1 MELSLH
7 DGTGTQQV
15 DDAVFG
21 AAFNEP
27 LIHQVVVAYQAA
39 GRAGTKAQKTRAM
52 VSGGGK
58 KPWRQK
64 GTGRAR
70 AGTSRSPLWR
80 AGGCTFAAKPRS
92 FNQKVNRKMYRGA
105 MRSILSELVREE
117 RLLLIN
123 SFVLESNKT
132 QELVNKLTALQL
144 ENVLIVTEELEEN
157 KNLFLA
163 AHNLSQVDVLF
174 QQNIDPVSLIGFNH
188 ILITTGAVKKIE
200 ERLA

>member
-15 DDAVFG
+15 ADAVFG

-27 LIHQVVVAYQAA
+27 LIHQVVVAYRAA

-52 VSGGGK
+52 VSGGGS

-80 AGGCTFAAKPRS
+80 TGGRTFAAQPRN
-92 FNQKVNRKMYRGA
+92 FAQKVNRKMYRGA

-117 RLLLIN
+117 RLLLVD

-132 QELVNKLTALQL
+132 QELAAKLQTLQL
-144 ENVLIVTEELEEN
+144 QDVLIVTEDLEAN
-157 KNLFLA
+157 QNLLMA
-163 AHNLSQVDVLF
+163 AQNLSKVAVLF
-174 QQNIDPVSLIGFNH
+174 QQEIDPVSLIGFNH
-188 ILITTGAVKKIE
+188 VLMTTGAVKKIE
-200 ERLA
+200 ERLI

>member
-1 MELSLH
+1 
-7 DGTGTQQV
+7 
-15 DDAVFG
+15 
-21 AAFNEP
+21 
-27 LIHQVVVAYQAA
+27 
-39 GRAGTKAQKTRAM
+39 
-52 VSGGGK
+52 
-58 KPWRQK
+58 
-64 GTGRAR
+64 
-70 AGTSRSPLWR
+70 
-80 AGGCTFAAKPRS
+80 
-92 FNQKVNRKMYRGA
+92 MYRGA

>member
-15 DDAVFG
+15 ADAVFG

-27 LIHQVVVAYQAA
+27 LIHQVVVAYQAG

-52 VSGGGK
+52 VSGGGR

-70 AGTSRSPLWR
+70 AGSSRSPLWR
-80 AGGCTFAAKPRS
+80 TGGRAFAAQPRS

-105 MRSILSELVREE
+105 MRSILSELVRED
-117 RLLLIN
+117 RLLLVS

-132 QELVNKLTALQL
+132 QELVAKLKALQL
-144 ENVLIVTEELEEN
+144 KDVLIVAEELEEHQ
-157 KNLFLA
+157 NLLMA
-163 AHNLSQVDVLF
+163 AQNLSQVAVLF
-174 QQNIDPVSLIGFNH
+174 QQDIDPVSLIGFNH
-188 ILITTGAVKKIE
+188 VLITTGAVKKIE
-200 ERLA
+200 ERLT